1 VKLPKVLAINGVS
14 IGLTKE
20 DVRLDAANPGRANFT
35 VQSVE
40 ALKGR
45 VTLDVGY
52 KDRTLQ
58 RRFIGYVQRCTA
70 ANAVLRVLFCR
81 ELAAVLTNSQ
91 PLNLRHVDLR
101 TVLAQ
106 VREQAGLRFHVPDR
120 PYASMKAPYFYSLVA
135 ACQATDSLARVFS
148 IPDFTWYPLGNGK
161 VFVGRWGD
169 SFDGVAALAGLR
181 SGATINHGE
190 RITRVTSMTRWPS
203 DGRCN
208 RRTGERQ
215 FPELAG
221 GYLLSRF
228 ARIVAVAGAPADAGI
243 CGDVRPR
250 YAVDFVVLGADDE
263 PDPALLPLTGVALPL
278 PTGGEKMGFYAFP
291 AEGTRV
297 VVCFAYGLPNTPCIQ
312 ASLPRV
318 PKGDQLGQHSEA
330 AQRRVDANGNALR
343 QTDGQIQDKAIGAR
357 WKFWTIPKAFSITP
371 GRWPT
376 LRPSPCKRQNDR
388 GTGRAQAA
396 VGGIGQP
403 GGGGRSAP
411 GHRTGSE

>member
-1 VKLPKVLAINGVS
+1 MKLPKVLAINGVS

-52 KDRTLQ
+52 NDRTLQ
-58 RRFIGYVQRCTA
+58 RRFIGYVERCTA

-91 PLNLRHVDLR
+91 PLNLRHVNLR

-208 RRTGERQ
+208 RRAGERQ
-215 FPELAG
+215 FPELTG

-297 VVCFAYGLPNTPCIQ
+297 VCASPTACRTHSAFKRACPGYPKVISWGSTAKPPSGVSMPMATGCVRPMANPRQGNRREVEVLDNTQSVQHHTRTVADPSTESVQ
-312 ASLPRV
+312 ASKRSRHWARSSGCR
-318 PKGDQLGQHSEA
+318 GDRSA
-330 AQRRVDANGNALR
+330 WRR
-343 QTDGQIQDKAIGAR
+343 
-357 WKFWTIPKAFSITP
+357 WTICT
-371 GRWPT
+371 R
-376 LRPSPCKRQNDR
+376 SPD
-388 GTGRAQAA
+388 
-396 VGGIGQP
+396 GI
-403 GGGGRSAP
+403 
-411 GHRTGSE
+411 